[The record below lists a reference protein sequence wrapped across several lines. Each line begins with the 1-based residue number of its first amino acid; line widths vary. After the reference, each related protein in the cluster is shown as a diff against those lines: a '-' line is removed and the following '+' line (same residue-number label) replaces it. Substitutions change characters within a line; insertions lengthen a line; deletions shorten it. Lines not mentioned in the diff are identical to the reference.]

1 MEVKMGIHTWD
12 SYSGYENKA
21 LKSYLETIERFCSE
35 CHTNEDYG
43 SCEKCPTGIFVNNL
57 KRYLLEIHESSI
69 LKDQARLFRKMKRLV
84 KNMPKLHPLY
94 LPRDEE
100 TNPDSVF
107 NKLKKLSF
115 GLDLW
120 EECFDKKFEWKMH
133 LADIRKLGEKLKKD
147 KKRKK

>member
-84 KNMPKLHPLY
+84 KKMPKLHPLY

-115 GLDLW
+115 GLDL
-120 EECFDKKFEWKMH
+120 
-133 LADIRKLGEKLKKD
+133 
-147 KKRKK
+147 